1 MTSDFSKNF
10 IKGRIAE
17 TVFEQMFCE
26 AGNYTVIPFGYEKT
40 VPEIARQNKFSRS
53 SGAQKVIDNIRTAP
67 DYVVIFPDKKT
78 IFLVEVKFESKL
90 NINKI
95 KEIAK
100 KQSER
105 WNPSWLFVATL
116 DGFYFGECSRILQYG
131 KILPLEGVKIS
142 REIQNKYLKLLGEFE
157 R

>member
-1 MTSDFSKNF
+1 MSSDFSKQL

-17 TVFEQMFCE
+17 TIFEQMFCD
-26 AGNYTVIPFGYEKT
+26 AGDYTVIPFGYEKT
-40 VPEIARQNKFSRS
+40 VPEIARQNKLSRS
-53 SGAQKVIDNIRTAP
+53 LIAQKVIDNIRTAP

-90 NINKI
+90 NIDTI

-105 WNPSWLFVATL
+105 WDPSWLFVATL
-116 DGFYFGECSRILQYG
+116 NGFYFGECSRILQHG
-131 KILPLEGVKIS
+131 KILPLEEAKVSK
-142 REIQNKYLKLLGEFE
+142 EIQNKYLKLLGEFE
-157 R
+157 K